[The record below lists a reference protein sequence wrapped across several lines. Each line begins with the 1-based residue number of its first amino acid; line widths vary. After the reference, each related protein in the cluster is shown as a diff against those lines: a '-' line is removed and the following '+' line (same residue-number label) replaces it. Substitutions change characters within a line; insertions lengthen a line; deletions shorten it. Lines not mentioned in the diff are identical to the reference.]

1 MIYIMK
7 GVILMKDNFKY
18 TCVFATCSAITVALI
33 GMSALSF
40 AKTVYA
46 NPTSSTINVEVDSN
60 LYNGLVAL
68 ADTDSSFSKADKSAI
83 ENLNVYINGK
93 SYPVTENAD
102 GQLIVENVEVQSNT
116 DDTETDFTEIES
128 IDIPLSSIESSKVTV
143 DANGNRIY
151 HIVWGD
157 TLSELALEFDSTVNE
172 LATLNHI
179 PNVDLIYA
187 GNDMY
192 LPK

>member
-1 MIYIMK
+1 
-7 GVILMKDNFKY
+7 MKDNFKY
-18 TCVFATCSAITVALI
+18 TCIFATCSAVTVALI

-68 ADTDSSFSKADKSAI
+68 ADTDTSFTKSDKSAI

-93 SYPVTENAD
+93 SYPVTENED
-102 GQLIVENVEVQSNT
+102 GQLIVENV
-116 DDTETDFTEIES
+116 
-128 IDIPLSSIESSKVTV
+128 DIPSDSEYSDILDNVDVPLAQAIESSKVTV

-157 TLSELALEFDSTVNE
+157 TLSELALEFDSTVHE